1 MIIAITGESCS
12 GKTTVAELLSTMTE
26 IPIIRLYTTRP
37 RREGEPSDAYMFV
50 SEEAFTELVESGK
63 IAASDCYRGWWYG
76 VPNIPTDC
84 NRIGV
89 FTPSIVRRLKR
100 ERGDVASA
108 WISVDRRSRLMKLL
122 ERGDDIE
129 EAYRRNLSEVG
140 QFDGWASEADMIF
153 TNPAYRYTAKQLA
166 SGIKDVLSFKY
177 DI

>member
-12 GKTTVAELLSTMTE
+12 GKTTTAEALSAMTE

-37 RREGEPSDAYMFV
+37 RRESEPSDAYRF
-50 SEEAFTELVESGK
+50 ADDDTFTSLAEKGEIV
-63 IAASDCYRGWWYG
+63 ISDCYRGWRYG
-76 VPNIPTDC
+76 VPNIRTDC

-100 ERGDVASA
+100 DRDDVVSV

-153 TNPAYRYTAKQLA
+153 TNPAYRYTAEQLA